1 MLPVVRPVLSPA
13 DRPSCPATAALPGS
27 VVRRRPAA
35 RQGRARPRAL
45 TRRRRCGSGK
55 PVPGK
60 PLGGPGRE
68 ARGDRRPRLSPQ
80 ALRRKAGAGGAARRR
95 MPPRPAGAM
104 SSHRSESDW
113 QGLVSE
119 VRRRGRGRL
128 PAGASCLLRRGLGA
142 GAPAFQ
148 GPPGETGG
156 GCPAPLRRRA
166 RLLPR
171 ASGET
176 LAERGAQP
184 AGGDPGPGWRGDPR
198 CCGGSR
204 WSRRVALN
212 AGKAELCGP
221 VLPCGTA
228 DPRCTAG
235 K

>member
-27 VVRRRPAA
+27 AVWRRPGA

-45 TRRRRCGSGK
+45 TRRRRCGSGR

-142 GAPAFQ
+142 GAPAFP
-148 GPPGETGG
+148 GPPGERVGG
-156 GCPAPLRRRA
+156 ALPRSAAAPGCCPAPRGKLWRGERHSRREGTPA
-166 RLLPR
+166 RG
-171 ASGET
+171 GEGT
-176 LAERGAQP
+176 PDPAAVAAAGR
-184 AGGDPGPGWRGDPR
+184 AGGRH
-198 CCGGSR
+198 
-204 WSRRVALN
+204 
-212 AGKAELCGP
+212 
-221 VLPCGTA
+221 
-228 DPRCTAG
+228 
-235 K
+235 